1 MKKMNYGSFT
11 CEISVAENYTLISE
25 IPCEYAKDTVAYAV
39 ERFFARF
46 KRFRKECTYE
56 SWQLRIAKGRAK
68 KKHDFMY
75 LVPALF
81 MELPGN
87 WIRISGIIDTAGVN
101 VNRVEILKEHPC
113 FCEPKSKK
121 SRNAG

>member
-11 CEISVAENYTLISE
+11 CEISVAANYTLISE
-25 IPCEYAKDTVAYAV
+25 IPCDYEKDTVAYAV

-46 KRFRKECTYE
+46 KRFRRECTYE
-56 SWQLRIAKGRAK
+56 SWQIRIAKGRARK
-68 KKHDFMY
+68 RHDFMY
-75 LVPALF
+75 IVPALF

-87 WIRISGIIDTAGVN
+87 WIRIHGSIDAVGVN
-101 VNRVEILKEHPC
+101 VTQVEILMEHPC
-113 FCEPKSKK
+113 FDEPKSQQ